1 MPKFN
6 VLEIRKDFPILS
18 TTTNGKPLIYLD
30 SAATSQKPLS
40 MINAVSDFYKRY
52 NANIHRGIYEIS
64 VKATE
69 AYQESK
75 ETVSKFINASSYR
88 EIVYCKNT
96 TDAIN
101 TVALSWGEGNISE
114 GDTILLSETEH
125 HSNIVPWQLLA
136 KRKKAKIE
144 YIKMGDDF
152 KLNMEDYKA
161 KLENNPKLVA
171 FTHISNVLGTINNA
185 KEMTKMAHG
194 KGALVLL
201 DAAQSVPHL
210 PVDVIDIDCD
220 FMAFSGHKMLGP
232 AGIGVLYG
240 KDSILEE
247 MPPVIGGGDMIRS
260 VTFEESSWNELP
272 WKFEAGTPNT
282 EGAIGLKAGIEY
294 LNSCGI
300 GNIHKHEEYLTK
312 HAIESLEEAGA
323 TIYGISGK
331 NELSDRTGVISF
343 KLKGAHPHD
352 ISTIMSSE
360 GIAIRA
366 GHHCAMP
373 LINKVL
379 QEPALARI
387 SFYLY
392 NTVDETEL
400 AIDALEKVKK
410 ILGIK
415 PSKSQ

>member
-1 MPKFN
+1 MPEFN
-6 VLEIRKDFPILS
+6 VLETRKDFPILS

-30 SAATSQKPLS
+30 SAATSQKPIS
-40 MINAVSDFYKRY
+40 MINAVSEFYKNY

-69 AYQESK
+69 AYQASK

-101 TVALSWGEGNISE
+101 TVALSWGDNNIAE
-114 GDTILLSETEH
+114 GDTILLSEMEH

-136 KRKKAKIE
+136 KRKKAKVE
-144 YIKMGDDF
+144 YIKIGDDF

-161 KLENNPKLVA
+161 KLENNPKLVS
-171 FTHISNVLGTINNA
+171 FTHISNVLGSINNA
-185 KEMTKMAHG
+185 KEMAKMAHG

-232 AGIGVLYG
+232 AGIGVLYA

-260 VTFEESSWNELP
+260 VTFEGSSWNELP

-294 LNSCGI
+294 LNSCGME
-300 GNIHKHEEYLTK
+300 NIHKHEEDLTR
-312 HAIESLEEAGA
+312 HALESLEEAGVI
-323 TIYGISGK
+323 IYGISGK
-331 NELSDRTGVISF
+331 NALRERTGVISF
-343 KLKGAHPHD
+343 KLEGAHPHD
-352 ISTIMSSE
+352 IATILSSE

-379 QEPALARI
+379 QEPALARM

-392 NTVDETEL
+392 NTTDEIDL
-400 AIDALEKVKK
+400 AINALGKVKK
-410 ILGIK
+410 ILSIK
-415 PSKSQ
+415 NNKC